1 MADEIRKA
9 DLGLE
14 FKIEGLQQAKDL
26 NQLMD
31 KIVGNFKTIGREAN
45 QAETSIG
52 KMASDSSNKANGL
65 TNDLNR
71 VSNATNDINRKVR
84 DVQRSVMD
92 IKSNTIDGLNNSFK
106 NATNSADNTGRAVQ
120 NVKHIADQ
128 VSSSSIKRLGESTSE
143 TGKRAN
149 ESTSKFRDLVDR
161 VKSISGEV
169 GKGYLQKLGQ
179 STKQAGEEA
188 KDASGKFKHLKDT
201 ALGVFAGNA
210 LFNGW
215 QGLASGI
222 KDAVTQ
228 GLQFNEA
235 AEDMKKRWSQA
246 GLSASSSDAM
256 VKQISDIRQHAD
268 ISAAAINNMQ
278 KQYLVLTGSASQARA
293 LTSTITSFGSA
304 SGMNEEQQGRVARLI
319 SSNKNVNAR
328 MFNRTLGQSPAFANE
343 IIKQTG
349 MSKQAFYS
357 LLQSGKL
364 TGQQLRDA
372 MIKASKDSNVAWSD
386 YAKTA
391 QGKMA
396 LVNVTIANTKKAF
409 ESNLTQS
416 MFDQINKAAGNSKGL
431 DKLQKNVEKTAKDV
445 GKAIG
450 SILGGVVGFI
460 AKNIKP
466 IEGVAKAVWSIV
478 SAIASGAWKT
488 FTGIFGIFTSKTGKA
503 SNGLKTIDKVLTG
516 LSKHQSMLQNIGKL
530 IVAAFAAKKIYQF
543 GSAIGKGINI
553 IRGFATAMKLASAQG
568 TILNAVMDANPFGLI
583 ALAIAGLVVGVV
595 ELYKHFK
602 PFRNLVNGTFKA
614 ISKAVGSWWKQVK
627 KNFKAVQ
634 NVIGTFAKFIKKYFG
649 NVIKDEMKVA
659 KNVFKVIGDV
669 IRIFKD
675 IFTLNFKDLGKVI
688 PKLGKDLWNT
698 IKGIWK
704 AGSDF
709 VIDIGSNMWK
719 SIWNTFKSWG
729 KSIGNFFSDLWK
741 GIKEEVAD
749 GINDVTG
756 IINDGIKGLN
766 WILSKVGGSGH
777 TIGYIPKVHF
787 ANGTMGG
794 RLTRHTMAMLNDGN
808 DSPETDNKEMA
819 ILPNGKAFI
828 PQKRNWVGMLPK
840 GTAVLNA
847 TETKMF
853 MQMRG
858 IEKFGSGTGFL
869 SWAKRTAGKVAN
881 VAKHDISRDING
893 VKDVAGSMWSGAKK
907 VANAIAHPIKF
918 IEHFFGKLPKMP
930 EFLTDFGG
938 GVANKAKDALIAWF
952 KKFGDN
958 GANNPSG
965 SGVQRWKKIIEQA
978 GAFMHESLSGSDI
991 SLILSRIQ
999 RESGGNPT
1007 IKQQVSDVNS
1017 AAGHPAQGLLQYV
1030 PSTFASWAVS
1040 GHNNLLN
1047 GYDQLLAMFNDSNWR
1062 TDIANNGGWG
1072 PTGHRARKTGGPV
1085 SRGQWYKVNEEG
1097 QEFFKPSI
1105 DGQVVNHNDSK
1116 RIINGANKPINIKT
1130 TMNVTI
1136 NGNADSKN
1144 IEKKL
1149 HDSYEE
1155 HTRMIA
1161 EKLSQSFGANEGGY
1175 YPI

>member
-1 MADEIRKA
+1 MADEIRRA
-9 DLGLE
+9 DLGLS
-14 FKIEGLQQAKDL
+14 FQFEGLQQARDL

-45 QAETSIG
+45 QADNSMS
-52 KMASDSSNKANGL
+52 KMASDSSSKANGL

-120 NVKHIADQ
+120 SVKRIADQ
-128 VSSSSIKRLGESTSE
+128 VSSSSIKSLGESTSE

-149 ESTSKFRDLVDR
+149 ESTRKFRDLVDR

-293 LTSTITSFGSA
+293 LTSTITSFGTA

-450 SILGGVVGFI
+450 SILGGAIGFI
-460 AKNIKP
+460 AKNIGP
-466 IEGVAKAVWSIV
+466 IEKMGVALWNIVKAL
-478 SAIASGAWKT
+478 ANGAWTAVTAPLKLLS
-488 FTGIFGIFTSKTGKA
+488 GNAKKGSKNLNRVASALTAIGKHQKM
-503 SNGLKTIDKVLTG
+503 LKTIGGLMVG
-516 LSKHQSMLQNIGKL
+516 IFALSKIAQGIIFINKFVQALKALKVTTMAVKTAQVIWTGVTK
-530 IVAAFAAKKIYQF
+530 VAAAAQW
-543 GSAIGKGINI
+543 A
-553 IRGFATAMKLASAQG
+553 
-568 TILNAVMDANPFGLI
+568 LNAAMDANPIG
-583 ALAIAGLVVGVV
+583 ALAIAITGLVVIVV
-595 ELYKHFK
+595 EAYKHFK
-602 PFRNLVNGTFKA
+602 PFRKLVNGTFKA

-634 NVIGTFAKFIKKYFG
+634 NVIGTFAKYIKKYFG

-698 IKGIWK
+698 VKGIWK
-704 AGSDF
+704 TGSDF
-709 VIDIGSNMWK
+709 IIDIGSNMWK
-719 SIWNTFKSWG
+719 AIWNTFKSWG

-741 GIKEEVAD
+741 GIKEKVAD

-808 DSPETDNKEMA
+808 DSPETGNKEMA

-858 IEKFGSGTGFL
+858 IEKFAKGSGFF
-869 SWAKRTAGKVAN
+869 GKVW
-881 VAKHDISRDING
+881 SG
-893 VKDVAGSMWSGAKK
+893 VKDVAGDVWSGAKK

-938 GVANKAKDALIAWF
+938 GVANKAKDALISWF

-965 SGVQRWKKIIEQA
+965 SGVQRWKKIIQQA

-991 SLILSRIQ
+991 NLILSRIQ

-1007 IKQQVSDVNS
+1007 IKQQISDVNS

-1040 GHNNLLN
+1040 GHTNLLN

-1062 TDIANNGGWG
+1062 RDIANNGGWG

-1085 SRGQWYKVNEEG
+1085 SSGQWYKVNEEG
-1097 QEFFKPSI
+1097 QELFKPSI

-1144 IEKKL
+1144 IEKKM